1 MRTIYPDRS
10 TITQQLFTVP
20 PYVVGAFF
28 TVLLPGI
35 SYKIDRRQIFVI
47 LSAPLVMAG
56 YIIFLATESAKA
68 RYAATFLIASS
79 AFCMAPITNSHI
91 SANVLSD
98 TARSSAIGTNGTL
111 NQNIILS
118 SRRISIPCV
127 STKLA

>member
-1 MRTIYPDRS
+1 M
-10 TITQQLFTVP
+10 P

-28 TVLLPGI
+28 TVLLPAI

-56 YIIFLATESAKA
+56 YIIFLATESPQA

-98 TARSSAIGTNGTL
+98 TARSSAIGTNGKSKQNQISLLLRKLLSQRSETGVTL
-111 NQNIILS
+111 Y
-118 SRRISIPCV
+118 
-127 STKLA
+127 